1 MPVPPPQAAN
11 PQPVPPPP
19 QPQPIVMLNEETKHQ
34 LLDRYYQTQLP
45 SLEYKALFSYATVR
59 DFCDSVDHLPQI
71 CYLNGDLKNVQRPW
85 TVKAILANVP
95 LGGKLLEIG
104 GGQPLVASLLTE
116 LGYHVTLVDP
126 YEGAGNGPTEY
137 EAYVHQY
144 PKVEL
149 VKSQFDA
156 TLMGYADASFDCIYS
171 ISVLEHVPIPVLAEV
186 YAGIEK
192 FLRPNGHSLHCVD
205 LVTQGDATEFHTDV
219 WREVVYQQTRL
230 KDPNVSR
237 SDTDAECFRLLAQA
251 KDDLETFYLSA
262 TGHNLWRGGISYDS
276 FPFRRVISAQTCVAL

>member
-1 MPVPPPQAAN
+1 MNPIETVN
-11 PQPVPPPP
+11 PQPSPPPE
-19 QPQPIVMLNEETKHQ
+19 PQPIVLLNEATKSH
-34 LLDRYYQTQLP
+34 LLDRYHQTQLP
-45 SLEYKALFSYATVR
+45 LLDYKAVFNYATVR

-95 LGGKLLEIG
+95 VGSKLLEIG
-104 GGQPLVASLLTE
+104 GGQPMVASLLTE

-137 EAYVHQY
+137 EAYVRHY
-144 PKVEL
+144 PLVEL

-156 TLMGYADASFDCIYS
+156 NLQGYPDASFDCIYS
-171 ISVLEHVPIPVLAEV
+171 ISVLEHVPLPALAEV
-186 YAGIEK
+186 YAGIKK
-192 FLRPNGHSLHCVD
+192 FLRPGGCSLHCVD
-205 LVTQGDATEFHTDV
+205 LVTQGDATEFHTEV
-219 WREVVYQQTRL
+219 WKEVVYRQTQL

-237 SDTDAECFRLLAQA
+237 NETDAECFRLLAQA

-262 TGHNLWRGGISYDS
+262 TGHNLWRGSVSYDS
-276 FPFRRVISAQTCVAL
+276 FPFRKVISAQTCVTF